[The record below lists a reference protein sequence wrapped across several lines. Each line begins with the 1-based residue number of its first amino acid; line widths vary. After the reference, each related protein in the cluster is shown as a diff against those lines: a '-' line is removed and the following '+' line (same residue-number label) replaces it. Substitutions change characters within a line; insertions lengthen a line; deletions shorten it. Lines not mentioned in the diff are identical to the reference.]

1 MTTALVQAES
11 RMEKEHEDEHRQ
23 FLTFTLENEVFAV
36 SIVKVR
42 EIVEFHSLTS
52 IPMMPEFLC
61 GVTNLRGAV
70 IPVVDLLARF
80 GKGVTEI
87 GKRTCIVI
95 IEVRNGEEKTPLG
108 ILVNSV
114 NEVLPVEQASIES
127 RPSFGTS
134 IRADFIEALLNL
146 GGRFVIAL
154 DVQQVLSIEEM
165 SGIARAFGGGG
176 GDAHD
181 KVE

>member
-1 MTTALVQAES
+1 
-11 RMEKEHEDEHRQ
+11 
-23 FLTFTLENEVFAV
+23 
-36 SIVKVR
+36 
-42 EIVEFHSLTS
+42 
-52 IPMMPEFLC
+52 MPDFLC

-80 GKGVTEI
+80 GKGVTAI

-95 IEVRNGEEKTPLG
+95 IEVKNEDEKTPLG

-114 NEVLPVEQASIES
+114 NAVLPVDHEHIES

-146 GGRFVIAL
+146 GGNFVIAL

-165 SGIARAFGGGG
+165 SGIARSLGGSDSHGNG
-176 GDAHD
+176 
-181 KVE
+181 E